1 MKKTLFTLAVLLSS
15 ALASFA
21 QPASVPDVKS
31 DATDVYQLYV
41 NGGQN
46 GFYFA
51 DWGGATLSEE
61 TIDGKKVE
69 KEEAFKWSG
78 CQFKSVDVYG
88 KKYFHLDVYPMQDMT
103 LGVVMINSKTGGN
116 EAEKGYQVPS
126 LTAKQWNSIDIPV
139 EYYVN
144 KGASMA
150 HLYQVKLISKV
161 TTDATT
167 ADASDGFDNGD
178 GTGTFYIGNYYFYG
192 KRDLSGESTT
202 LASVSLD
209 ASIVASSGTFTINA
223 TPYTDAGRELTSDV
237 TYTISD
243 GATLTQDGNKLT
255 VTVTKAGTY
264 TITATSGEKTA
275 TATIYAIEPAA
286 APTDDASNVLAYY
299 SDTYGATAPTV
310 SDAGWNWGFSKYAE
324 VSLADNDKAY
334 VVSQAGTFGLN
345 LGAKDITGYTKL
357 HADIYAT
364 KATSGY
370 VIWEGGTTG
379 IDGTNT
385 AFSLKE
391 GWNSVD
397 ISIANNTG
405 TEATWLQF
413 YIGGSADADKIDF
426 AIDNVYATTGNV
438 EIPFT
443 IGSADAN
450 GFTPV
455 RGTIAEENLADI
467 KALNVTALDISK
479 AKLAEGITKIET
491 ANPNTIIAVNFTKDA
506 DGKVTSTQAAQLTG
520 SKNLVYRDTYIFPLA
535 KLEFVDGY
543 DVYNK
548 FFISTGTT
556 GYKYTRKL
564 AAGQYATTMLPMA
577 VETSKLANGI
587 TVYDFDKSSTATE
600 VKFTRNRTILSGAEP
615 HVIHNSNAT
624 EVEFTVSCT
633 GDFNITANP
642 ASATLTSTDGKVN
655 FCGNY
660 IQFTA
665 DGTQYGLKAS
675 ETEGVNLYKV
685 VSPAYIGAFRAYITG
700 VSAASAKVFFSDG
713 TATGISG
720 ISTDGTRGDAEVYNL
735 AGQRVDAGSLPAGIY
750 VRNGKKFI
758 KK

>member
-46 GFYFA
+46 GFSFA
-51 DWGGATLSEE
+51 DWGGAKLSEE

-78 CQFKSVDVYG
+78 CQFTSVDVYE

-103 LGVVMINSKTGGN
+103 LGVVMINSKTSVSN
-116 EAEKGYQVPS
+116 EGEKGYQVPS
-126 LTAKQWNSIDIPV
+126 LTANKWNSIDIPV

-223 TPYTDAGRELTSDV
+223 TPYTDAGRELTSGV

-264 TITATSGEKTA
+264 TITATSGENTA

-286 APTDDASNVLAYY
+286 APTEDASNVLAYY
-299 SDTYGATAPTV
+299 SDTYGATAHEISNAV
-310 SDAGWNWGFSKYAE
+310 WNWGFSKYAE

-334 VVSQAGTFGLN
+334 LVYHAGTFGLN

-385 AFSLKE
+385 AFSLKK

-443 IGSADAN
+443 IGTAGDN

-491 ANPNTIIAVNFTKDA
+491 ANPNTIIAVNFTKGA
-506 DGKVTSTQAAQLTG
+506 DGKVTSTQADQLTG

-556 GYKYTRKL
+556 GYKYTRTIGAKKYVTIMVPAIVDNNTL
-564 AAGQYATTMLPMA
+564 QTKYPALSVYNFDAG
-577 VETSKLANGI
+577 N
-587 TVYDFDKSSTATE
+587 STATE
-600 VKFTRNRTILSGAEP
+600 VKFNKGTVLTPAEP
-615 HVIHNSNAT
+615 HVLHNSSNADIT
-624 EVEFTVSCT
+624 LTVEGT
-633 GDFNITANP
+633 GDLNLAQP
-642 ASATLTSTDGKVN
+642 ASATQGTTVKFIGT
-655 FCGNY
+655 Y
-660 IQFTA
+660 AAATA
-665 DGTQYGLKAS
+665 NGTQYGLQSSTGSAP
-675 ETEGVNLYKV
+675 EFRQID
-685 VSPAYIGAFRAYITG
+685 SPAVIPAFRAYITG
-700 VSAASAKVFFSDG
+700 VSASAKVFFEG
-713 TATGISG
+713 ETTGINSIKANG
-720 ISTDGTRGDAEVYNL
+720 ESNDGQVYNL
-735 AGQRVDAGSLPAGIY
+735 AGQRVNAANLPAGIY
-750 VRNGKKFI
+750 VKNGKKFI

>member
-46 GFYFA
+46 GFGFY
-51 DWGGATLSEE
+51 DWGGARLSEE
-61 TIDGKKVE
+61 TINGKKVE

-78 CQFKSVDVYG
+78 CQFTSVDVYE

-103 LGVVMINSKTGGN
+103 LGVVMINSKTSGGN

-126 LTAKQWNSIDIPV
+126 LTANQWNSIDIPV
-139 EYYVN
+139 EYYVK

-167 ADASDGFDNGD
+167 ADASDGFANGD

-223 TPYTDAGRELTSDV
+223 TPYTDAGRKLTSDV

-243 GATLTQDGNKLT
+243 GATLTQNGNKLT

-264 TITATSGEKTA
+264 TITATSGENTA

-286 APTDDASNVLAYY
+286 APTEDASNVLAYY
-299 SDTYGATAPTV
+299 SDTYGATPHEISNAV
-310 SDAGWNWGFSKYAE
+310 WNWGFSKYSE

-334 VVSQAGTFGLN
+334 LVYHAGTFGLN

-370 VIWEGGTTG
+370 VKWEGGTG
-379 IDGTNT
+379 IDDPNT

-443 IGSADAN
+443 IGTADAN

-455 RGTIAEENLADI
+455 RGTIAEKDLADI

-556 GYKYTRKL
+556 GYKYTRTIGAKKYVTIMVPAIVDYNTL
-564 AAGQYATTMLPMA
+564 QTKYPAL
-577 VETSKLANGI
+577 S
-587 TVYDFDKSSTATE
+587 VYNFDADNSTATE
-600 VKFTRNRTILSGAEP
+600 VKFKKGTVLTPAEP
-615 HVIHNSNAT
+615 HVLHNSSNADIT
-624 EVEFTVSCT
+624 LTVEGT
-633 GDFNITANP
+633 GDLNLAQP
-642 ASATLTSTDGKVN
+642 ASATQGTTVKFIGT
-655 FCGNY
+655 Y
-660 IQFTA
+660 AAATA
-665 DGTQYGLKAS
+665 NGTQYGLQSSTGAAP
-675 ETEGVNLYKV
+675 EFRQID
-685 VSPAYIGAFRAYITG
+685 SPAVIPAFRAYITG
-700 VSAASAKVFFSDG
+700 VSASAKVFFEG
-713 TATGISG
+713 ETTGINSIKANG
-720 ISTDGTRGDAEVYNL
+720 ESNDGQVYNL
-735 AGQRVDAGSLPAGIY
+735 AGQRVNAANLPAGIY
-750 VRNGKKFI
+750 VKNGKKFI

>member
-51 DWGGATLSEE
+51 DWGGAKLSEE
-61 TIDGKKVE
+61 TINGKKVE

-78 CQFKSVDVYG
+78 CQFTSVDVYE

-103 LGVVMINSKTGGN
+103 LGVVMINSKTSGGN
-116 EAEKGYQVPS
+116 EGEKGYQVPS
-126 LTAKQWNSIDIPV
+126 LKAKQWNSIDIPV

-192 KRDLSGESTT
+192 KRDLSGVSTT

-209 ASIVASSGTFTINA
+209 ASIVASSGAFTINA
-223 TPYTDAGRELTSDV
+223 TPYTDAGRELTSGV

-243 GATLTQDGNKLT
+243 GATLTQNGNKLT

-264 TITATSGEKTA
+264 TITATSGENTA

-286 APTDDASNVLAYY
+286 APTEDASNVLAYY
-299 SDTYGATAPTV
+299 SDTYGATPLGI

-334 VVSQAGTFGLN
+334 VVSHAGTFGLN

-370 VIWEGGTTG
+370 VKWEGGTG
-379 IDGTNT
+379 IDDANT
-385 AFSLKE
+385 AFSLRG

-405 TEATWLQF
+405 KEATWLQF

-443 IGSADAN
+443 IGTADAN

-455 RGTIAEENLADI
+455 RGTIAEKNLADI

-491 ANPNTIIAVNFTKDA
+491 ANPNTIIAVNFTKGA
-506 DGKVTSTQAAQLTG
+506 DGNVTSTQADQLTG

-535 KLEFVDGY
+535 KL
-543 DVYNK
+543 
-548 FFISTGTT
+548 
-556 GYKYTRKL
+556 
-564 AAGQYATTMLPMA
+564 
-577 VETSKLANGI
+577 
-587 TVYDFDKSSTATE
+587 SSLTATM
-600 VKFTRNRTILSGAEP
+600 FTT
-615 HVIHNSNAT
+615 NSSSAL
-624 EVEFTVSCT
+624 
-633 GDFNITANP
+633 ALP
-642 ASATLTSTDGKVN
+642 ATSTPVP
-655 FCGNY
+655 
-660 IQFTA
+660 
-665 DGTQYGLKAS
+665 S
-675 ETEGVNLYKV
+675 V
-685 VSPAYIGAFRAYITG
+685 
-700 VSAASAKVFFSDG
+700 
-713 TATGISG
+713 
-720 ISTDGTRGDAEVYNL
+720 
-735 AGQRVDAGSLPAGIY
+735 QRSM
-750 VRNGKKFI
+750 
-758 KK
+758 

>member
-46 GFYFA
+46 GFSFA
-51 DWGGATLSEE
+51 DWGGAKLSEE

-78 CQFKSVDVYG
+78 CQFTSVDVYE

-103 LGVVMINSKTGGN
+103 LGVVMINSKTSVSN
-116 EAEKGYQVPS
+116 EGEKGYQVPS
-126 LTAKQWNSIDIPV
+126 LTANKWNSIDIPV

-237 TYTISD
+237 TYTISN

-264 TITATSGEKTA
+264 TITATSGENTA

-286 APTDDASNVLAYY
+286 APTEDASNVLAYY
-299 SDTYGATAPTV
+299 SDTYGATAPEISNAV
-310 SDAGWNWGFSKYAE
+310 WNWGFSKYAE

-334 VVSQAGTFGLN
+334 LVYHAGTFGLN

-443 IGSADAN
+443 IGTAGDN

-491 ANPNTIIAVNFTKDA
+491 ANPNTIIAVNFTKGA
-506 DGKVTSTQAAQLTG
+506 DGKVTSTQADQLTG

-556 GYKYTRKL
+556 GYKYTRTIGAKKYVTIMVPAIVDNNTL
-564 AAGQYATTMLPMA
+564 QTKYPALSVYNFDAG
-577 VETSKLANGI
+577 N
-587 TVYDFDKSSTATE
+587 STATE
-600 VKFTRNRTILSGAEP
+600 VKFNKGTVLTPAEP
-615 HVIHNSNAT
+615 HVLHNSSNADIT
-624 EVEFTVSCT
+624 LTVEGT
-633 GDFNITANP
+633 GDLNLAQP
-642 ASATLTSTDGKVN
+642 ASATQGTTVKFIGT
-655 FCGNY
+655 Y
-660 IQFTA
+660 AAATA
-665 DGTQYGLKAS
+665 NGTQYGLQSSTGSAP
-675 ETEGVNLYKV
+675 EFRQID
-685 VSPAYIGAFRAYITG
+685 SPAVIPAFRAYITG
-700 VSAASAKVFFSDG
+700 VSASAKVFFEG
-713 TATGISG
+713 ETTGINSIKANG
-720 ISTDGTRGDAEVYNL
+720 ESNDGQVYNL
-735 AGQRVDAGSLPAGIY
+735 AGQRVNAANLPAGIY
-750 VRNGKKFI
+750 VKNGKKFI

>member
-15 ALASFA
+15 ALASLA

-31 DATDVYQLYV
+31 DATDVYKLYV

-46 GFYFA
+46 GFSFA
-51 DWGGATLSEE
+51 DWGGAKLSEE

-69 KEEAFKWSG
+69 KEDAFKWSG
-78 CQFKSVDVYG
+78 CQFTSVDVYE

-103 LGVVMINSKTGGN
+103 LGVVMINSKTSNISEGN

-126 LTAKQWNSIDIPV
+126 LTANQWKSIDIPV

-161 TTDATT
+161 TKDATT

-223 TPYTDAGRELTSDV
+223 TPYTDAGRELTSGV

-264 TITATSGEKTA
+264 TITATSGENTA
-275 TATIYAIEPAA
+275 TATIYAIPAA
-286 APTDDASNVLAYY
+286 PPTEYASNVLAYY
-299 SDTYGATAPTV
+299 SDTYGATAPGI
-310 SDAGWNWGFSKYAE
+310 SEAGRNWGFSKYAE

-334 VVSQAGTFGLN
+334 VVSHAGTFGLN

-391 GWNSVD
+391 GWNPVD

-413 YIGGSADADKIDF
+413 YIGGRADADKIDF

-443 IGSADAN
+443 IGTADAN

-491 ANPNTIIAVNFTKDA
+491 ANPNTIIAVNFTKGA
-506 DGKVTSTQAAQLTG
+506 DGKVTSTQADQLTG

-548 FFISTGTT
+548 FFISTGST
-556 GYKYTRKL
+556 GYKYTRTIGAKKYVTIMVPAIVEYNTL
-564 AAGQYATTMLPMA
+564 QTKYPALSVYNFDA
-577 VETSKLANGI
+577 VN
-587 TVYDFDKSSTATE
+587 STATE
-600 VKFTRNRTILSGAEP
+600 VKFNKGTVLTPAEP
-615 HVIHNSNAT
+615 HVLHNSSNADIT
-624 EVEFTVSCT
+624 LTVEGT
-633 GDFNITANP
+633 GDLNLAQP
-642 ASATLTSTDGKVN
+642 ASATQGTTVKFIGT
-655 FCGNY
+655 Y
-660 IQFTA
+660 AAATA
-665 DGTQYGLKAS
+665 NGTQYGLQSSTGSAP
-675 ETEGVNLYKV
+675 EFRQID
-685 VSPAYIGAFRAYITG
+685 SPAVIPAFRAYITG
-700 VSAASAKVFFSDG
+700 VSASAKVFFEG
-713 TATGISG
+713 ETTGINSIKANG
-720 ISTDGTRGDAEVYNL
+720 ESNDGQVYNL
-735 AGQRVDAGSLPAGIY
+735 AGQRVNAANLPAGIY
-750 VRNGKKFI
+750 VKNGKKFI

>member
-15 ALASFA
+15 ALASLA

-31 DATDVYQLYV
+31 DATDVYKLYV

-46 GFYFA
+46 GFSFA
-51 DWGGATLSEE
+51 DWGGAKLSEE

-78 CQFKSVDVYG
+78 CQFTSVDVYE

-103 LGVVMINSKTGGN
+103 LGVVMINRKPSGGN
-116 EAEKGYQVPS
+116 EGEKGYQVPS
-126 LTAKQWNSIDIPV
+126 LTANQWNSIDIPV
-139 EYYVN
+139 EYYVK

-167 ADASDGFDNGD
+167 ADASDGFANGD

-223 TPYTDAGRELTSDV
+223 TPYTDAGRELTSGV

-264 TITATSGEKTA
+264 TITATSGENTA
-275 TATIYAIEPAA
+275 TATIYAIEPAP
-286 APTDDASNVLAYY
+286 PTEYASNVLAYY
-299 SDTYGATAPTV
+299 SDTYGATAPGISNSV
-310 SDAGWNWGFSKYAE
+310 WNWGFSKYAE

-334 VVSQAGTFGLN
+334 LVYHAGTFGLN

-443 IGSADAN
+443 IGTADAN

-491 ANPNTIIAVNFTKDA
+491 ANPNTIIAVNFTKGA
-506 DGKVTSTQAAQLTG
+506 DGKVTSTQADQLTG

-556 GYKYTRKL
+556 GYKYTRTIGAKKYVTIMVPAIVEYNTL
-564 AAGQYATTMLPMA
+564 QTKYPALSVYNFDAG
-577 VETSKLANGI
+577 N
-587 TVYDFDKSSTATE
+587 STATE
-600 VKFTRNRTILSGAEP
+600 VKFNKGTVLTPAEP
-615 HVIHNSNAT
+615 HVLHNSSNADIT
-624 EVEFTVSCT
+624 LTVEGT
-633 GDFNITANP
+633 GDLNLAQP
-642 ASATLTSTDGKVN
+642 ASATQGTTVKFIGT
-655 FCGNY
+655 Y
-660 IQFTA
+660 AAATA
-665 DGTQYGLKAS
+665 NGTQYGLQSSTGSAP
-675 ETEGVNLYKV
+675 EFRQID
-685 VSPAYIGAFRAYITG
+685 SPAVIPAFRAYITG
-700 VSAASAKVFFSDG
+700 VSASAKVFFEG
-713 TATGISG
+713 ETTGINSIKANG
-720 ISTDGTRGDAEVYNL
+720 ESNDGQVYNL
-735 AGQRVDAGSLPAGIY
+735 AGQRVNAANLPAGIY
-750 VRNGKKFI
+750 VKNGKKFI

>member
-46 GFYFA
+46 GFRF
-51 DWGGATLSEE
+51 DGWGGATLSEV
-61 TIDGKKVE
+61 TIGGKKVE
-69 KEEAFKWSG
+69 KEEAFQWSG
-78 CQFKSVDVYG
+78 CQFTPVDVYE
-88 KKYFHLDVYPMQDMT
+88 KQYFHLDVYPMQDMT
-103 LGVVMINSKTGGN
+103 LGVVMINSKTSGGN

-126 LTAKQWNSIDIPV
+126 LTANQWNSIDIPV

-150 HLYQVKLISKV
+150 HLYQVKLIGKV
-161 TTDATT
+161 TADATT
-167 ADASDGFDNGD
+167 ADASDGFANGD
-178 GTGTFYIGNYYFYG
+178 GKGTFYIGNYYFYG

-209 ASIVASSGTFTINA
+209 ASIVASSGKFTINA

-243 GATLTQDGNKLT
+243 GATLTLDGNKLT

-264 TITATSGEKTA
+264 TITATSGKNTA

-299 SDTYGATAPTV
+299 SDTYGATAPKI
-310 SDAGWNWGFSKYAE
+310 SEAGWNWGFSKYSE

-334 VVSQAGTFGLN
+334 VVSHAGTFGLN

-370 VIWEGGTTG
+370 VKWEGGTTG
-379 IDGTNT
+379 IDDTNT
-385 AFSLKE
+385 AFSLKK
-391 GWNSVD
+391 GWNPVD

-443 IGSADAN
+443 IGKADAN

-491 ANPNTIIAVNFTKDA
+491 ANPNTIIAVNFTKDP
-506 DGKVTSTQAAQLTG
+506 DGKVTSTQADQLTG

-548 FFISTGTT
+548 FFISTGPT
-556 GYKYTRKL
+556 GYKYTRTIGAKKYVTIMVP
-564 AAGQYATTMLPMA
+564 AI
-577 VETSKLANGI
+577 VEYI
-587 TVYDFDKSSTATE
+587 TLQTKYPALSVYDFDADNSTATE
-600 VKFTRNRTILSGAEP
+600 VKFNKGTVLTPAEP
-615 HVIHNSNAT
+615 HLLHNSSNADIT
-624 EVEFTVSCT
+624 LTVEGT
-633 GDFNITANP
+633 GDLNLAQP
-642 ASATLTSTDGKVN
+642 ASATKGTTVKFIGT
-655 FCGNY
+655 Y
-660 IQFTA
+660 AAATA
-665 DGTQYGLKAS
+665 DGSQYGLQGSTGAAP
-675 ETEGVNLYKV
+675 EFRQI
-685 VSPAYIGAFRAYITG
+685 VSPAVIPAFRAYLTG
-700 VSAASAKVFFSDG
+700 VSASAKVFFEG
-713 TATGISG
+713 ETTGINSIKANG
-720 ISTDGTRGDAEVYNL
+720 ESNDGQVYNL
-735 AGQRVDAGSLPAGIY
+735 AGQRVNAANLPAGIY
-750 VRNGKKFI
+750 VKNGKKFI